1 MAQADTQKLSGTL
14 KLAVD
19 LGPLLIFFVANKYGG
34 LFVATGAFMA
44 ATALAMGI
52 SWWKTRHVPA
62 MLLFTGVIVALFG
75 GLTLWLQ
82 DETFIKLKPTL
93 IYGTFAGILFFGLA
107 RGRSYLRLVLG
118 EAMPGMDDAGWSK
131 LTRNWAL
138 FFLVLLLANEVARQV
153 LSTDAWVS
161 FKVWGV
167 TAATFLFAIAQA
179 PMMMK
184 HGAGQERAGQEG
196 AGQQKVEQKDQ
207 PPAAD

>member
-1 MAQADTQKLSGTL
+1 MIERPKLAGPL

-19 LGPLLIFFVANKYGG
+19 FGPLLVFFLGNKYGG

-44 ATALAMGI
+44 ATALAMAV
-52 SWWKTRHVPA
+52 SWARTRHIPA
-62 MLLFTGVIVALFG
+62 MLLFTGVIVAVFG

-93 IYGTFAGILFFGLA
+93 IYGAFAGTLLFGLA

-118 EAMPGMDDAGWSK
+118 DAMPGMDEAGWTK

-138 FFLVLLLANEVARQV
+138 FFLVLMGANEAARQM
-153 LSTDAWVS
+153 LSTDDWVS

-167 TAATFLFAIAQA
+167 TAATFLFAISQA
-179 PMMMK
+179 PMMMR
-184 HGAGQERAGQEG
+184 HGAGSGG
-196 AGQQKVEQKDQ
+196 ADQKET
-207 PPAAD
+207 PPAED

>member
-1 MAQADTQKLSGTL
+1 
-14 KLAVD
+14 
-19 LGPLLIFFVANKYGG
+19 
-34 LFVATGAFMA
+34 
-44 ATALAMGI
+44 
-52 SWWKTRHVPA
+52 
-62 MLLFTGVIVALFG
+62 
-75 GLTLWLQ
+75 
-82 DETFIKLKPTL
+82 
-93 IYGTFAGILFFGLA
+93 
-107 RGRSYLRLVLG
+107 
-118 EAMPGMDDAGWSK
+118 MPGMDDAGWSK